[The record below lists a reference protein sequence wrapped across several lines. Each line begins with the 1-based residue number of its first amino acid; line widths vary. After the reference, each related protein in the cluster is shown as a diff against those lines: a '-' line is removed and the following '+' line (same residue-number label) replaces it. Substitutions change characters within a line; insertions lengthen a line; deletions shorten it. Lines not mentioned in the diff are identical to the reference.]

1 MNEAEDNSNPQVE
14 PDAEWSI
21 LIASWLLAAGGTL
34 GSLYFSE
41 VMEPPPSS
49 FYWMQRVFM
58 FPLAIIL
65 LIGLFPFDARVRSRN
80 SRGIVYLLGAL
91 VFCVSCATDGAP
103 SKDSGYEPSR
113 TAWGTPDIGGVWD
126 FGVLTP
132 LERPAEL
139 ADKAVMTPVEARAF
153 RDGKLEELYVDAYS
167 DESQLG
173 LNSYDTFWYDWGT
186 QLDEELRTSL
196 IVDPADGRLPEL
208 TSAARAQSEEQLRTQ
223 TPPVRDRIVEGNDNP
238 PGPEWMG
245 TSDRCLAGFNAGPPL
260 MSASYNNI
268 LRIVQAPGYV
278 VLVTEM
284 IHEARIIPMDGRPHL
299 PSELRRWQGDS
310 RARWEGDSLVIDTIN
325 FTDKKSTF
333 LIPSGPLVTKA
344 TQEARPNAPRGHV
357 GSAKNLHLTE
367 RLTPVA
373 EGRLRYEYTIDD
385 ALTFVRPFTVQFTM
399 RSADGP
405 MFEYACHEGNYALPN
420 TLKGAR
426 FLESQTD

>member
-1 MNEAEDNSNPQVE
+1 VRKRDVNG
-14 PDAEWSI
+14 
-21 LIASWLLAAGGTL
+21 IA
-34 GSLYFSE
+34 
-41 VMEPPPSS
+41 
-49 FYWMQRVFM
+49 
-58 FPLAIIL
+58 
-65 LIGLFPFDARVRSRN
+65 
-80 SRGIVYLLGAL
+80 YLVGAL

-103 SKDSGYEPSR
+103 AKDPGYEPSR

-139 ADKAVMTPVEARAF
+139 ADKPVMTPEEARAF
-153 RDGKLEELYVDAYS
+153 RDRKLEELYVDVYA

-173 LNSYDTFWYDWGT
+173 LNSYDAFWYDWGT

-208 TSAARAQSEEQLRTQ
+208 TSAALAQLGKQLRPQ
-223 TPPVRDRIVEGNDNP
+223 TPPVRDLIVEGNDNP
-238 PGPEWMG
+238 AGPEWLG
-245 TSDRCLAGFNAGPPL
+245 SSDRCLVGFNAGPPL
-260 MSASYNNI
+260 KPGSYNNI
-268 LRIVQAPGYV
+268 LRIVQTPGYV

-325 FTDKKSTF
+325 FTDKTSTYY
-333 LIPSGPLVTKA
+333 IPGGPLVTKA
-344 TQEARPNAPRGHV
+344 TQEARQNAPQGHV
-357 GSAKNLHLTE
+357 GSAKDLRLTE
-367 RLTPVA
+367 RITPVA

-385 ALTFVRPFTVQFTM
+385 ALTFVRPFTVQFPM

-426 FLESQTD
+426 FLESQKD